1 MLPRKLLTF
10 EGNLQY
16 YERDDARWTV
26 KYQVLETE
34 NLNFERTEH
43 R

>member
-1 MLPRKLLTF
+1 MLPRKLLTV

-26 KYQVLETE
+26 KYHVLE
-34 NLNFERTEH
+34 LRTLTSSED
-43 R
+43 